1 LDEVPTKAHGR
12 ILVWE
17 GVSAWILRAPPGQ
30 QYPRTDVHAHHALQ
44 LTLALT
50 GIIELDVDA
59 GRVSSPALA
68 IAPDARHA
76 FRGTGCV
83 AHVFV
88 DPDGHAGRQLA
99 RALCAH
105 DTIAPIPLETLGD
118 VPARLY
124 ACFEDRAQTDQALRR
139 TIDELLARLSGEP
152 ARIAR
157 ADPRI
162 TKVIAWA
169 KARLEEPLSLADAAS
184 IAGLSEGR
192 TRHLFVEQTGLSF
205 RTFLLWLR
213 LTRAVELFADGASL
227 TDAAHD
233 AGFAD
238 SAHLSRTFRRMF
250 GIAAASLVL
259 S

>member
-1 LDEVPTKAHGR
+1 MPTKAHGR

-17 GVSAWILRAPPGQ
+17 GVSVWILSAPPGQ

-50 GIIELDVDA
+50 GIIELDGDA
-59 GRVSSPALA
+59 GRVSCPAVA
-68 IAPDARHA
+68 IAPDARHT

-88 DPDGHAGRQLA
+88 DPDGHAGRQLV

-105 DTIAPIPLETLGD
+105 DTIAPIALEPIGD
-118 VPARLY
+118 LPARLH
-124 ACFEDRAQTDQALRR
+124 ACFEDRTQTDDALRR
-139 TIDELLARLSGEP
+139 VIDELFARLCGDP
-152 ARIAR
+152 ARVAR
-157 ADPRI
+157 VDPRI
-162 TKVIAWA
+162 TKVIAWV
-169 KARLEEPLSLADAAS
+169 RTRIEEPMSLADVAA

-227 TDAAHD
+227 TEAAHD

-250 GIAAASLVL
+250 GIAAVSLVL